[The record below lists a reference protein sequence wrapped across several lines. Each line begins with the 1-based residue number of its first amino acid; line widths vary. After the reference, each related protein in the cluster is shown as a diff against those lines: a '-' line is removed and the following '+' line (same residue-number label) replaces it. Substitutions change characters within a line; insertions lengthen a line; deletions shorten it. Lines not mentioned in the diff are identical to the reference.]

1 VKAAAIVVGILSGL
15 ALALRSLS
23 PPEPVSTV
31 RFVDVAARAGIT
43 FRHDNAA
50 SSEKYLIE
58 TMGAGAAW
66 IDYDG
71 DGFLDLYLVNSAAT
85 QAYRPAR
92 PLRSALYR
100 NNGDGTFTDVTVQ
113 AGIAAEGLF
122 GMGVAVGD
130 YDNDGL
136 ADLYVTGY
144 GKGILYH
151 NEGNG
156 RFADVTAK
164 AGVANTG
171 KWGSSA
177 AWCDY
182 DRDGRLD
189 LVIANYVDWS
199 VENNLYCGERR
210 PGYRAYCHPNK
221 FRGQTP
227 TLFRNQGNGSF
238 KDVSAASGVASKPG
252 NGLGVVC
259 FDYDQDGWTDIFFAN
274 DGMENF
280 LYRNRGNGTFEEIGA
295 VAGVAWGENG
305 EIEAGM
311 GVDVGDYNRDGWPD
325 LFITHLDLEL
335 NRLYRHHGKAGYED
349 ATFRDGPGYQTFHLS
364 GFGVGFVDLDNDG
377 WLDLFI
383 ANGHILDNIHLYHP
397 NTTYAEPKFVYRNM
411 GGKFVNFTALLGD
424 DLARPRV
431 SRAAAFADY
440 DNDGDLDVAV
450 NNNGQEAELLRNDG
464 GNANHWLQ
472 LYLIGTRSNRDA
484 VGARVVLWADGQRW
498 VAEKAGGRSYQAAH
512 DPRLHFGL
520 GKREMVE
527 RVEVFWPSG
536 VRDVMESVRANQLI
550 AVREGAGRIP
560 VAVPKLRPS
569 SDKAGGRP

>member
-1 VKAAAIVVGILSGL
+1 MKAAAIALGIFGGL
-15 ALALRSLS
+15 GMVLWSLS

-31 RFVDVAARAGIT
+31 RLVDVAARAGIT

-50 SSEKYLIE
+50 SPEKYLIE

-66 IDYDG
+66 IDYDA

-85 QAYRPAR
+85 EAYRPAR

-100 NNGDGTFTDVTVQ
+100 NNGDGTFTDVTLP
-113 AGIAAEGLF
+113 AGVAAEGLF

-136 ADLYVTGY
+136 ADLYVAGY
-144 GKGILYH
+144 GRGVLYH

-164 AGVANTG
+164 AGVANAG

-199 VENNLYCGERR
+199 VKNNLYCGERR

-227 TLFRNQGNGSF
+227 TLFRNQGDGAF
-238 KDVSAASGVASKPG
+238 KDVSAASGIASKSG

-274 DGMENF
+274 DGTENF
-280 LYRNRGNGTFEEIGA
+280 LYRNRGDGTFEETGA
-295 VAGVAWGENG
+295 VTGVAWGENG

-311 GVDVGDYNRDGWPD
+311 GVDAGDYNRDGWPD

-335 NRLYRHHGKAGYED
+335 NRLYRHHGKGGYED
-349 ATFRDGPGYQTFHLS
+349 ATFRDGPGYQTFRLS
-364 GFGVGFVDLDNDG
+364 GFGVGFVDFDNDG

-397 NTTYAEPKFVYRNM
+397 NTTYAEPKFVYRNVE
-411 GGKFVNFTALLGD
+411 GKFVNFTARLGED
-424 DLARPRV
+424 VLQPRV

-464 GNANHWLQ
+464 GNRNHWLQ
-472 LYLIGTRSNRDA
+472 LHLIGTRSNRDA
-484 VGARVVLWADGQRW
+484 VGARVVVWADGQRW
-498 VAEKAGGRSYQAAH
+498 TAEKAGGRSYQAAH

-520 GKREMVE
+520 GKREVVE
-527 RVEVFWPSG
+527 RVEILWPSG
-536 VRDVMESVRANQLI
+536 ARDVIEGLRVNQVV
-550 AVREGAGRIP
+550 AVKEGAGRLP
-560 VAVPKLRPS
+560 VAVPKLRPRS
-569 SDKAGGRP
+569 ERADGGP

>member
-1 VKAAAIVVGILSGL
+1 VSNAGIVIGAVAAGL
-15 ALALRSLS
+15 AALTWFFPS
-23 PPEPVSTV
+23 EPASTL
-31 RFVDVAARAGIT
+31 RFVDIAPSAGIT
-43 FRHDNAA
+43 FQHDNAA
-50 SSEKYLIE
+50 SPEKYLVE

-71 DGFLDLYLVNSAAT
+71 DGFLDLYLVNSAVT
-85 QAYRPAR
+85 EAYRPAR
-92 PLRSALYR
+92 ALRSALYR
-100 NNGDGTFTDVTVQ
+100 NNGDGTFTDLTVQ
-113 AGIAAEGLF
+113 AGVAAEGVF

-130 YDNDGL
+130 YDNDGV
-136 ADLYVTGY
+136 ADLYVAGY
-144 GKGILYH
+144 GRGILYR
-151 NEGNG
+151 NQGNG
-156 RFADVTAK
+156 RFTDVTTK
-164 AGVANTG
+164 AGVANAG

-182 DRDGRLD
+182 DRDGWLD

-199 VENNLYCGERR
+199 KENNLYCGERR

-221 FRGQTP
+221 FRGQSP
-227 TLFRNQGNGSF
+227 VLFRNQGDGTF
-238 KDVSAASGVASKPG
+238 RDVSTASGIGSKPG

-259 FDYDQDGWTDIFFAN
+259 FDYDQDGWIDVFFAN
-274 DGMENF
+274 DGTENF
-280 LYRNRGNGTFEEIGA
+280 LYRNRGNGTFEEVGA
-295 VAGVAWGENG
+295 VTGVAWGENG

-335 NRLYRHHGKAGYED
+335 NRLYRHHGKGGYED

-364 GFGVGFVDLDNDG
+364 GFGVGFVDIDNDG

-383 ANGHILDNIHLYHP
+383 VNGHILDNIHLYHP
-397 NTTYAEPKFVYRNM
+397 NTTYAEPKFVYRNV
-411 GGKFVNFTALLGD
+411 GGKFVNFTARLGGD
-424 DLARPRV
+424 VARHRV

-450 NNNGQEAELLRNDG
+450 NNNGQQAELLRNDG
-464 GNANHWLQ
+464 GNANNWLQ

-498 VAEKAGGRSYQAAH
+498 VAEKVGGRSYQAAH

-520 GKREMVE
+520 RKLQMVD
-527 RVEVFWPSG
+527 RIEVWWPSG
-536 VRDVMESVRANQLI
+536 TRDVIESVSVNQVV
-550 AVREGAGRIP
+550 AVKEGVGRVGI
-560 VAVPKLRPS
+560 AVPKLRLR
-569 SDKAGGRP
+569 SDKSNGQP